1 MVTERKCIQMFT
13 LCITNVY
20 FMYTFVIRFW
30 CFFARFFYKKI
41 KKAEVKLFFDPYF
54 FIFIYVIIFL

>member
-1 MVTERKCIQMFT
+1 MYTNVYECIQKYT

-30 CFFARFFYKKI
+30 CFFARFFLQKNKKSRGQ
-41 KKAEVKLFFDPYF
+41 
-54 FIFIYVIIFL
+54 IIF